1 MKVLTQGGPDTLSA
15 PAMTFR
21 ETHSDMCRGAQHK
34 RLLRK
39 ASCRKRHRHSAEIV
53 STCSISKAA
62 KCRCHPIFVLLLI
75 ATATSYL
82 HAEPTAAS
90 CRVFNRLAQFN
101 NVGSGT
107 LVDIT
112 EDETEGLVLT
122 CAHLFAEG
130 VGQIVV
136 EFPQGKSH
144 GAKLVAIDR
153 GADLAALAISK
164 PDGPRAPVK
173 FEVAKNQTVR
183 ACGFGS
189 SGVYRC
195 ATGPVVGEVSD
206 SEQVSVLI
214 GDAVRSGDSGGGVFD
229 SDGNLVAVV
238 WGEAG
243 GVTYA
248 SGGAPLRSFLDRVLG
263 RRTAFVYACPGGT
276 CPRPRTPIFTP
287 RAPISPAVPPTEVG
301 SPVLDELRRRIVAL
315 EQSKQDRGDYVT
327 RGELSSFLNESA
339 NSLPDAVAKPQA
351 GITGL
356 AGWGVV
362 GVTTVGGW
370 LAGRLMRRFGGRRAA
385 RFQD

>member
-1 MKVLTQGGPDTLSA
+1 M
-15 PAMTFR
+15 
-21 ETHSDMCRGAQHK
+21 
-34 RLLRK
+34 LRILI
-39 ASCRKRHRHSAEIV
+39 A
-53 STCSISKAA
+53 
-62 KCRCHPIFVLLLI
+62 LLLI
-75 ATATSYL
+75 LSATEAW
-82 HAEPTAAS
+82 AEPTAAS
-90 CRVFNRLAQFN
+90 CRIHNRLAQFN

-107 LVDIT
+107 LVDVT
-112 EDETEGLVLT
+112 DDQSEGLVLT
-122 CAHLFAEG
+122 CAHLFTEG

-136 EFPQGKSH
+136 EFPSGKSH

-164 PDGPRAPVK
+164 PEAPRSSVK
-173 FEVAKNQTVR
+173 FEIEKHQPVR
-183 ACGFGS
+183 ACGFGP
-189 SGVYRC
+189 SGIYEC
-195 ATGPVVGEVSD
+195 ASGPVVGEVSD
-206 SEQVSVLI
+206 AEQVSVLI

-248 SGGAPLRSFLDRVLG
+248 SGGAPLCRFLDRVLG
-263 RRTAFVYACPGGT
+263 RRTAFVYTCPGGT
-276 CPRPRTPIFTP
+276 CMRPASPIFAP
-287 RAPISPAVPPTEVG
+287 RVEPRVPTLPAEAGVPAEIEA
-301 SPVLDELRRRIVAL
+301 LNELRRRISAL

-327 RGELSSFLNESA
+327 RGELGSFLNGNG

>member
-1 MKVLTQGGPDTLSA
+1 MNRFF
-15 PAMTFR
+15 MT
-21 ETHSDMCRGAQHK
+21 
-34 RLLRK
+34 
-39 ASCRKRHRHSAEIV
+39 
-53 STCSISKAA
+53 
-62 KCRCHPIFVLLLI
+62 LLLI
-75 ATATSYL
+75 LIASDACG
-82 HAEPTAAS
+82 EPSAAS

-112 EDETEGLVLT
+112 DDQSEGLVLT
-122 CAHLFAEG
+122 CAHLFTEG

-136 EFPQGKSH
+136 EFPAGKSH
-144 GAKLVAIDR
+144 GAKLIAIDR
-153 GADLAALAISK
+153 AADLAALAISK
-164 PDGPRAPVK
+164 PDGPQAPVK
-173 FEVAKNQTVR
+173 FEVTKNQTVR
-183 ACGFGS
+183 ACGFGP

-248 SGGAPLRSFLDRVLG
+248 SGGAPLRRFLDRVLG

-276 CPRPRTPIFTP
+276 CPRPFGGGVVNRPVTAPTPP
-287 RAPISPAVPPTEVG
+287 PEHAPINRPHAADLFGASAPDGSPAF
-301 SPVLDELRRRIVAL
+301 DELRRRIAAL

-327 RGELSSFLNESA
+327 RGELNSFFNESVG
-339 NSLPDAVAKPQA
+339 SLPEVVAKPQA
-351 GITGL
+351 AIGITGL

-362 GVTTVGGW
+362 GVMTVGGW
-370 LAGRLMRRFGGRRAA
+370 LAGRLMRRLGGRRAA
-385 RFQD
+385 RFQE

>member
-1 MKVLTQGGPDTLSA
+1 MIRVF
-15 PAMTFR
+15 M
-21 ETHSDMCRGAQHK
+21 M
-34 RLLRK
+34 
-39 ASCRKRHRHSAEIV
+39 
-53 STCSISKAA
+53 
-62 KCRCHPIFVLLLI
+62 LLLMLSGSN
-75 ATATSYL
+75 ACG
-82 HAEPTAAS
+82 EPTDAS

-112 EDETEGLVLT
+112 DDQSEGLVLT
-122 CAHLFAEG
+122 CAHLFTEG

-136 EFPQGKSH
+136 EFPAGKSH

-173 FEVAKNQTVR
+173 FEVTKNQTVR
-183 ACGFGS
+183 ACGFGP

-206 SEQVSVLI
+206 AEQVSVLI

-248 SGGAPLRSFLDRVLG
+248 SGGPPLRSFLDRVLG
-263 RRTAFVYACPGGT
+263 RRTAFVYACPGGM
-276 CPRPRTPIFTP
+276 CPRPSAPIFAPRVP
-287 RAPISPAVPPTEVG
+287 RAPITQPAEAGVPGQFEA
-301 SPVLDELRRRIVAL
+301 LDELRKRIAAL

-327 RGELSSFLNESA
+327 RGELSSLEGI
-339 NSLPDAVAKPQA
+339 AKPQA

-370 LAGRLMRRFGGRRAA
+370 LAGRLMRRLGGRRAA

>member
-1 MKVLTQGGPDTLSA
+1 M
-15 PAMTFR
+15 
-21 ETHSDMCRGAQHK
+21 
-34 RLLRK
+34 LRWTI
-39 ASCRKRHRHSAEIV
+39 A
-53 STCSISKAA
+53 
-62 KCRCHPIFVLLLI
+62 LLLI
-75 ATATSYL
+75 LNTAKVC
-82 HAEPTAAS
+82 AEPTAAS
-90 CRVFNRLAQFN
+90 CRILNRLAQFN

-107 LVDIT
+107 LVDVT
-112 EDETEGLVLT
+112 DDKSEGLVLT
-122 CAHLFAEG
+122 CAHLFTEG

-153 GADLAALAISK
+153 GADLAALAISI
-164 PDGPRAPVK
+164 PEAPRSSVK
-173 FEVAKNQTVR
+173 FEVEKNQAVR
-183 ACGFGS
+183 ACGFGP
-189 SGVYRC
+189 SGIYEC
-195 ATGPVVGEVSD
+195 ASGPVVGEVSD
-206 SEQVSVLI
+206 AEQVSLLI

-243 GVTYA
+243 GITYA
-248 SGGAPLRSFLDRVLG
+248 SGGAPLRRFLDRVLG

-276 CPRPRTPIFTP
+276 CPRPFGGGVVNRPVIAPTPP
-287 RAPISPAVPPTEVG
+287 PAEAGSPA
-301 SPVLDELRRRIVAL
+301 LDELRRRIAAL

-327 RGELSSFLNESA
+327 RGELGSFLNGNG
-339 NSLPDAVAKPQA
+339 NSSPNAVAKPQA

-370 LAGRLMRRFGGRRAA
+370 LAGRLMRRFGGRRIG

>member
-1 MKVLTQGGPDTLSA
+1 MIRVFMA
-15 PAMTFR
+15 
-21 ETHSDMCRGAQHK
+21 
-34 RLLRK
+34 
-39 ASCRKRHRHSAEIV
+39 
-53 STCSISKAA
+53 
-62 KCRCHPIFVLLLI
+62 LLLFLC
-75 ATATSYL
+75 ASDSY
-82 HAEPTAAS
+82 AEPTAAS
-90 CRVFNRLAQFN
+90 CRVFNRLSQFN

-112 EDETEGLVLT
+112 DDQSEGLVLT
-122 CAHLFAEG
+122 CAHLFTEG

-136 EFPQGKSH
+136 EFPNGKSH

-164 PDGPRAPVK
+164 PAGPRAPVK

-183 ACGFGS
+183 ACGFGP

-195 ATGPVVGEVSD
+195 ATGSVVGEVSD
-206 SEQVSVLI
+206 AEQVSVLI

-229 SDGNLVAVV
+229 IDGNLVAVV

-248 SGGAPLRSFLDRVLG
+248 SGGAPLRRFLDRVLG

-276 CPRPRTPIFTP
+276 CPRQSAPIFTP
-287 RAPISPAVPPTEVG
+287 RGHVPPAGPPPTADFIGVSTPDG
-301 SPVLDELRRRIVAL
+301 SPLQIMNELRRRISAL
-315 EQSKQDRGDYVT
+315 EQTKQDRGDYVT
-327 RGELSSFLNESA
+327 RGELGLLLNEGV
-339 NSLPDAVAKPQA
+339 NSLPDAVAKPQV

>member
-1 MKVLTQGGPDTLSA
+1 MFRWIIALQLILNA
-15 PAMTFR
+15 AM
-21 ETHSDMCRGAQHK
+21 AW
-34 RLLRK
+34 
-39 ASCRKRHRHSAEIV
+39 
-53 STCSISKAA
+53 
-62 KCRCHPIFVLLLI
+62 
-75 ATATSYL
+75 
-82 HAEPTAAS
+82 AEPSVS

-107 LVDIT
+107 LVDVT
-112 EDETEGLVLT
+112 DDGTEGLVLT
-122 CAHLFAEG
+122 CAHLFTEG

-144 GAKLVAIDR
+144 GAKLIAIDR

-164 PDGPRAPVK
+164 PDGPRATVN
-173 FEVAKNQTVR
+173 FAVEKNQPVR
-183 ACGFGS
+183 ACGFGPA
-189 SGVYRC
+189 GAYEC

-206 SEQVSVLI
+206 AEQVSMLI

-248 SGGAPLRSFLDRVLG
+248 SGGAPLRRFLDRVLG

-276 CPRPRTPIFTP
+276 CPRPFGGGVANRPVVPSLPASEFIGAGTPDGV
-287 RAPISPAVPPTEVG
+287 PAAMIA
-301 SPVLDELRRRIVAL
+301 LNELRERIAAL

-327 RGELSSFLNESA
+327 RGELGSFLNGNG
-339 NSLPDAVAKPQA
+339 NSSPDAVAKRQA

-362 GVTTVGGW
+362 GVTTLGGW
-370 LAGRLMRRFGGRRAA
+370 LAGRLMRRFGGRRIG
-385 RFQD
+385 RFQE